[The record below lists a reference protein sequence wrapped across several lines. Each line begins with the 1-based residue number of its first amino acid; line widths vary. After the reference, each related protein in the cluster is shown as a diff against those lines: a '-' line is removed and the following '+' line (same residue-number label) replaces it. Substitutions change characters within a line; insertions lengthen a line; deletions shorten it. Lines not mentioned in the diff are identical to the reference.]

1 MKMQL
6 VNDVFY
12 NFIHWYFQKNNII
25 KLSKAAGTDLAF
37 LAKYLI

>member
-1 MKMQL
+1 MMYFTIL
-6 VNDVFY
+6 
-12 NFIHWYFQKNNII
+12 FIGIFKKIKLL